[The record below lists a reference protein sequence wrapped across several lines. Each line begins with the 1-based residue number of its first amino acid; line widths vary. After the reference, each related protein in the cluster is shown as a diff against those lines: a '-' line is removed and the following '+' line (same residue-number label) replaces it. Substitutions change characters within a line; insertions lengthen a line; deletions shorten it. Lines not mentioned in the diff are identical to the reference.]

1 MACSGLPMVVSR
13 MVPETELRRAAAAFS
28 ADGES
33 CPLLPLGRG
42 NINDTYLLSFQ
53 RRPLVLQRIN
63 PSVFPEP
70 QRVID
75 NFVLVTGHIREK
87 RKRCGSDFLCAEPVP
102 TLSGSW
108 HYRDVQGGYW
118 RSQTYL
124 RQRIVTTLH
133 DRRQAWELGKI
144 LATFH
149 HLLADLTPQLLA
161 EPLPG
166 FHFLPR
172 YLADYDMLTAGVPVE
187 NSRETEICHKAVARH
202 RHRALLLEEARAAG
216 LLTTGPIHGDPKL
229 DNVLFDG
236 SGHACG
242 LLDLDTV
249 MIGPL
254 HYDLGDCL
262 RSCCNQGGEES
273 TSAPP
278 PFDLDVCHA
287 ILAGFGGAATGLL
300 TKSDTSWVFQAI
312 FTITFELAV
321 RFFSDHLRGDRYFR
335 VGRHGD
341 NLRRALSQFALV
353 EEVLAKEGDINR
365 LVVSTLP

>member
-1 MACSGLPMVVSR
+1 MDCSSLAIVLR

-33 CPLLPLGRG
+33 CPLHPLGRG
-42 NINDTYLLSFQ
+42 NINDTYLLSSQ
-53 RRPLVLQRIN
+53 RCPLVLQRIN
-63 PSVFPEP
+63 PCVFPEP

-75 NFVLVTGHIREK
+75 NFVLVTEHIRDK
-87 RKRCGSDFLCAEPVP
+87 RERCGSDFLCAEPMP
-102 TLSGSW
+102 TLSGNW
-108 HYRDVQGGYW
+108 YYRDSHGGYW
-118 RSQTYL
+118 RSQSYL

-133 DRRQAWELGKI
+133 GRRQAHELGKI

-149 HLLADLTPQLLA
+149 HLLADLKPHLLT

-166 FHFLPR
+166 FHSLPR
-172 YLADYDMLTAGVPVE
+172 YLAEYDMLATADREGNV
-187 NSRETEICHKAVARH
+187 RETETCHEAVVRH
-202 RHRALLLEEARAAG
+202 RHRALLLEEARASG

-229 DNVLFDG
+229 DNVLFDD

-242 LLDLDTV
+242 LLDFDTV

-262 RSCCNQGGEES
+262 RSCCNRAGEES

-278 PFDLDVCHA
+278 HFDLDVCHA
-287 ILAGFGGAATGLL
+287 FLSGYGGAAAGLL
-300 TKSDTSWVFQAI
+300 TKSDTSWIFQAI
-312 FTITFELAV
+312 FTIAFELAV

-335 VGRHGD
+335 VARHGD
-341 NLRRALSQFALV
+341 NLRRALSQFTLV
-353 EEVLAKEGDINR
+353 EEILVKEGEVCR
-365 LVVSTLP
+365 LVATTLR

>member
-1 MACSGLPMVVSR
+1 MACSGLAIVSR
-13 MVPETELRRAAAAFS
+13 MVPETELRRASAAFS

-33 CPLLPLGRG
+33 CPLHPLGRG
-42 NINDTYLLSFQ
+42 NINDTYLVSSQ

-75 NFVLVTGHIREK
+75 NFVLVTEHIRVK
-87 RKRCGSDFLCAEPVP
+87 RERCGSDFICAEPVP

-108 HYRDVQGGYW
+108 HYRDGHGGYW
-118 RSQTYL
+118 RSQSYL
-124 RQRIVTTLH
+124 RQRIFTTLQ

-149 HLLADLTPQLLA
+149 LLLADLTPHLLA

-166 FHFLPR
+166 FHCLPR
-172 YLADYDMLTAGVPVE
+172 YLADYDVLATVATAGTA
-187 NSRETEICHKAVARH
+187 RETEICHKAVARH
-202 RHRALLLEEARAAG
+202 RRRAFLLEEARAAG

-229 DNVLFDG
+229 DNVLFDD
-236 SGHACG
+236 SGYACG
-242 LLDLDTV
+242 LLDFDTV

-262 RSCCNQGGEES
+262 RSCCNRTGEES
-273 TSAPP
+273 TSAAPH
-278 PFDLDVCHA
+278 FDLDVCHA
-287 ILAGFGGAATGLL
+287 FLAGYGGAATGLL
-300 TKSDTSWVFQAI
+300 AKGDTSWVFQAI
-312 FTITFELAV
+312 FTIAFELAV

-335 VGRHGD
+335 VARHGD
-341 NLRRALSQFALV
+341 NLLRALRQFALV
-353 EEVLAKEGDINR
+353 EEILAKEGEVFR
-365 LVVSTLP
+365 LVATTLR